1 MKLKSHPIH
10 SRSLKVKYFDLTK
23 RCEDGSVA
31 SSSSCAILSW
41 RGKQQFYHPNI
52 VVLGLSYSRVKQQTN
67 NFIIQRCEKTPWGR
81 PHRWQWFAAT
91 PCWSSQSSAPGPPR
105 PPGQSWSYLDHKSWC
120 LVGFGQ
126 VLIEEVITQELT
138 FGLLWSDHDKLALK
152 VEYTREGQVL
162 CPLTVLFDDA
172 TNQVHNL
179 VWIGYYPLQ
188 SLIFKGYEA
197 KIERSPLTSL

>member
-1 MKLKSHPIH
+1 M
-10 SRSLKVKYFDLTK
+10 KYFDLTK

-31 SSSSCAILSW
+31 RRSSWAILSW
-41 RGKQQFYHPNI
+41 RGKWQFYPPKI
-52 VVLGLSYSRVKQQTN
+52 VVVVLSYSLIKKNEDVKKHLEVVSIGDN
-67 NFIIQRCEKTPWGR
+67 DLRRLHAGLHNH
-81 PHRWQWFAAT
+81 PHPALL
-91 PCWSSQSSAPGPPR
+91 GN
-105 PPGQSWSYLDHKSWC
+105 LDHKSWC